1 MGAVPASLQPFLMHL
16 PGWVLVVFRVTG
28 IFLSAPL
35 FGGSVVPTRVKVLL
49 AAALSLCIY
58 PILVGIGRSDVVGAA
73 GASVLGVLNG
83 ELSLW
88 VLPGVVLGELVI
100 GLVIGFAA
108 TLPLVGMQLG
118 GRIIDQQLGLG
129 IAGLL
134 TGDSSEGEGGVIGE
148 FYYLLALA
156 IFLLLGGHRVVV
168 VTLLNSFANVP
179 LGGIVASD
187 GAVSLLVG
195 LLESAF
201 ALSLRVAAPLL
212 CLVFLETVA
221 MGFVARTVP
230 QLNILSIGF
239 PLRIMVGVG
248 LLVGSLAV
256 QGDVVVVGIQRM
268 FESVAAFMAAL
279 AG

>member
-1 MGAVPASLQPFLMHL
+1 MMHL
-16 PGWVLVVFRVTG
+16 PAWALVLFRVTG

-35 FGGSVVPTRVKVLL
+35 FGGLVIPTRVKVFL

-58 PILVGIGRSDVVGAA
+58 PILVGIGQAEASGAA

-83 ELSLW
+83 RLSLW
-88 VLPGVVLGELVI
+88 VLPAVVAGELLI

-134 TGDSSEGEGGVIGE
+134 TADSSEGEGGVIGE

-156 IFLLLGGHRVVV
+156 IFLILGGHRLVLA
-168 VTLLNSFANVP
+168 TLLSSFTHVP
-179 LGGIVASD
+179 LGGFLPGD
-187 GAVSLLVG
+187 GPVGLVVG
-195 LLESAF
+195 LLQSAF
-201 ALSLRVAAPLL
+201 ALSLQVAAPLL

-239 PLRIMVGVG
+239 PLRILVGVG

-256 QGDVVVVGIQRM
+256 QADVVGAGIRRM
-268 FESVAAFMAAL
+268 FENLAAFMAAL
-279 AG
+279 TG

>member
-1 MGAVPASLQPFLMHL
+1 ML
-16 PGWVLVVFRVTG
+16 FRVTG

-35 FGGSVVPTRVKVLL
+35 FGGSVVPTRVKVFV
-49 AAALSLCIY
+49 AMAISLCIY
-58 PILVGIGRSDVVGAA
+58 PILVGMGRADVVGAA
-73 GASVLGVLNG
+73 GASILGVLNG

-88 VLPGVVLGELVI
+88 VLPGVVMGELVI
-100 GLVIGFAA
+100 GLAIGFAA

-156 IFLLLGGHRVVV
+156 IFLLLGGHRLVLA
-168 VTLLNSFANVP
+168 TLLNSFTNVP
-179 LGGIVASD
+179 LGGFLPGD

-201 ALSLRVAAPLL
+201 ALSLQVAAPLL

-239 PLRIMVGVG
+239 PLRIMVGTG
-248 LLVGSLAV
+248 LLVASLAV
-256 QGDVVVVGIQRM
+256 QGDVVVGGIRRM
-268 FESVAAFMAAL
+268 FENLAAFMAAVT
-279 AG
+279 G